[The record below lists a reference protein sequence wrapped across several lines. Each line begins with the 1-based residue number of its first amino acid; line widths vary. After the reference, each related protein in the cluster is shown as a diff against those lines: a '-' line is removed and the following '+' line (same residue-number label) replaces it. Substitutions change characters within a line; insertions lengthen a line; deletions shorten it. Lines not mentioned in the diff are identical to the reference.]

1 MSRGSNPSNSGP
13 NDSPGD
19 SLYASALSEPPLL
32 DLDSTEGEGEGERG
46 EGGAAA
52 VRVAGEGGGKQLE
65 GDRGLA
71 VVEISTLHFY
81 LVSGYRG
88 NLSHDYVCA
97 YVSTYIVVNLQVFY
111 ICFVLWF
118 VYQVSQ
124 FSLAHTGSL
133 ASSGVPL
140 YSTVVNSSHH
150 DSLSKLNLV
159 MQTTPERLQTKPT
172 TLRGR
177 VPPQPPMIL
186 VAMDIRLDPER
197 NSKVRYTL

>member
-65 GDRGLA
+65 CDRGLA

-97 YVSTYIVVNLQVFY
+97 YVSTYIVVNLLYLLRFLVCVPGQPVVSGAHWVTG
-111 ICFVLWF
+111 VLWGAP
-118 VYQVSQ
+118 V
-124 FSLAHTGSL
+124 
-133 ASSGVPL
+133 
-140 YSTVVNSSHH
+140 
-150 DSLSKLNLV
+150 LN
-159 MQTTPERLQTKPT
+159 R
-172 TLRGR
+172 R
-177 VPPQPPMIL
+177 
-186 VAMDIRLDPER
+186 
-197 NSKVRYTL
+197 